1 LKPPVLLTL
10 VFLAGGCGA
19 SKLDLIPVPE
29 AEAVGV
35 FHTVQE
41 GETLYSICWTYGV
54 DLQEVMEVNGLEE
67 SAQLRAGQVIFIP
80 EASKEIHLK
89 TKPPEKAGEKP
100 PTKLS
105 PPPEKSRFIWPVL
118 GTISSLFGVRDGRRH
133 DGLDIAAPEGT
144 PILAAAAGEVIF
156 SGNQGTGYGNLVIIR
171 HADNFI
177 TIYAHCLRN
186 LAREGDRVDQGQK
199 IALVGRTGRASGPH
213 LHFEIREGVKPR
225 NPLFFL
231 PKKTLGGE

>member
-1 LKPPVLLTL
+1 LKTVVVVTL
-10 VFLAGGCGA
+10 VLIAGGCGA
-19 SKLDLIPVPE
+19 NKLELVPVPE

-41 GETLYSICWTYGV
+41 GETLYSICWAYGV
-54 DLQEVMEVNGLEE
+54 DLQEVMEVNGMEE
-67 SAQLRAGQVIFIP
+67 NALLRAGQTIFIP
-80 EASKEIHLK
+80 EAKKEIHLK
-89 TKPPEKAGEKP
+89 TKTPEKAEEKP

-105 PPPEKSRFIWPVL
+105 PPPEKSRFIWPVE

-144 PILAAAAGEVIF
+144 TIRAAADGEVIF
-156 SGNQGTGYGNLVIIR
+156 SGNQGTGYGNLLIIR

-186 LAREGDRVDQGQK
+186 LVREGDRVEQGQE

-231 PKKTLGGE
+231 PRKTQGGE